1 MPRPKAK
8 PDNMT
13 EEAKAKR
20 REYYKKWRA
29 ANRDKVRASQRRYWE
44 RLAARAAAEIAAAGG
59 DPAEDQSGEL
69 LEDQT
74 DAQSGDEPQQAA
86 PTHTT
91 LTARGSDGQQISIDP
106 DDMTDSR
113 LSSLVEY
120 KRAGAEGATV

>member
-59 DPAEDQSGEL
+59 DPAGDQSGEL

-74 DAQSGDEPQQAA
+74 EAEQQ
-86 PTHTT
+86 
-91 LTARGSDGQQISIDP
+91 
-106 DDMTDSR
+106 
-113 LSSLVEY
+113 E
-120 KRAGAEGATV
+120 AEAVTV